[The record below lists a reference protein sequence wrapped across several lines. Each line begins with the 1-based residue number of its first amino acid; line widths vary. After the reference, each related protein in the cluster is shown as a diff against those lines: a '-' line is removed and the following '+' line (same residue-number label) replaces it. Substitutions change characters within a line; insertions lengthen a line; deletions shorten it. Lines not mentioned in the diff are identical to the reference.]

1 MDLDQMIRLLSEAD
15 AFVVVVWKDGTPTF
29 FSDVAPVP
37 AKVAMAR
44 HLLAHGMHVVAHVPS
59 IKGSAN

>member
-1 MDLDQMIRLLSEAD
+1 MIRLLSEAD

-37 AKVAMAR
+37 AKAAMAR
-44 HLLAHGMHVVAHVPS
+44 HLLAHGMHVVSHMPS
-59 IKGSAN
+59 IQGSAN